1 MPKDRA
7 ADAAP
12 AKAFELEQHGF
23 DYIPTT
29 ERTMT
34 MREANVFMIS
44 VQANFV
50 PVALGVVGVTLGLN
64 LWLAVLAAILGS
76 TLYAY
81 VAYSC
86 ISGPRS
92 GLPTLT
98 FTRAPFGMRGNKP
111 NTALTWA
118 VLVIFEG
125 INTILGAYAL
135 VALLPMIGINPS
147 LTAKIICAL
156 AVIVV
161 SAVLATYGHATIVYA
176 QKIFTWVLAGCL
188 ILTFVFTVGHAQ
200 VHPSGYQPLDRGAM
214 WAAFFVAI
222 SVNAANAISYLYIAP
237 DWFRYMP
244 ANTSGRKLFGNLF
257 ASGGL
262 TAAFLAALG
271 AVLASQ
277 GDMSNPV
284 AGVQPMV
291 PQWLFVI
298 FAISAVGGTIAN
310 NIPTL
315 YSSGLNLQALGL
327 PLRRHWAT
335 LINVV
340 LATALVIY
348 VLINENFLTALN
360 DFVAMLIVW
369 AGPFGGVWIAD
380 AVLRHNKYDP
390 VGLHAVEDRDRGPY
404 WGWRGW
410 NLHGWA
416 AMLGGVVIS
425 LLTVNAP
432 VFEGPIAKVLHGAD
446 FSWLLGFW
454 VAAALYVVLA
464 GRAVRAAADKI
475 DPALLAAA
483 EAHAS
488 IGQDATLARE
498 HHLSANGHHAD
509 PADTTP
515 SPTQQ
520 APTP

>member
-1 MPKDRA
+1 MSKNGA
-7 ADAAP
+7 SDAAP

-23 DYIPTT
+23 DYIPAG

-64 LWLAVLAAILGS
+64 LWLAILAAVLGS
-76 TLYAY
+76 ALYAY

-125 INTILGAYAL
+125 INTILGSYAL
-135 VALLPMIGINPS
+135 VALLPLVGIDHPS
-147 LTAKIICAL
+147 LTVKIICAL

-176 QKIFTWVLAGCL
+176 QKIITWVLAGCL
-188 ILTFVFTVGHAQ
+188 LLTFVFTVGHAQ

-244 ANTSGRKLFGNLF
+244 ANTSGRKLFWNLF

-291 PQWLFVI
+291 PMWLFVI
-298 FAISAVGGTIAN
+298 FAVSAVGGTIAN

-340 LATALVIY
+340 LATGLVVY

-380 AVLRHNKYDP
+380 AVLRRNAYDP
-390 VGLHAVEDRDRGPY
+390 VGLHAVDARDRGPY
-404 WGWRGW
+404 WAWRGW
-410 NLHGWA
+410 NLRGWG
-416 AMLGGVVIS
+416 AMLGGVIVS

-432 VFEGPIAKVLHGAD
+432 VFEGPIAKALGGAD

-454 VAAALYVVLA
+454 FAAAVYVVLA
-464 GRAVRAAADKI
+464 RRSVRAATATL
-475 DPALLAAA
+475 DPAALATA
-483 EAHAS
+483 EARAGV
-488 IGQDATLARE
+488 GQDAALAHE
-498 HHLSANGHHAD
+498 HNGHALPED
-509 PADTTP
+509 VTASARPA
-515 SPTQQ
+515 S
-520 APTP
+520 AS

>member
-1 MPKDRA
+1 MPTDRA
-7 ADAAP
+7 SDTAP

-64 LWLAVLAAILGS
+64 LWMAVFAAILGS
-76 TLYAY
+76 ALYAY
-81 VAYSC
+81 VAFSC

-135 VALLPMIGINPS
+135 VALLPLVGIENPT

-156 AVIVV
+156 AVILI
-161 SAVLATYGHATIVYA
+161 SAILATYGHATIVYA
-176 QKIFTWVLAGCL
+176 QKIITWVLAGCL
-188 ILTFVFTVGHAQ
+188 ILTFAFTVGHAQ

-244 ANTSGRKLFGNLF
+244 TNTSGRKLFWNLF

-262 TAAFLAALG
+262 TAAFLATLG

-298 FAISAVGGTIAN
+298 FAVSAVGGTIAN

-360 DFVAMLIVW
+360 GFVAMLIVW

-380 AVLRHNKYDP
+380 AVLRRNKYDP
-390 VGLHAVEDRDRGPY
+390 VGLHAVEDRHRGPY
-404 WGWRGW
+404 WGRRGW

-416 AMLGGVVIS
+416 AMLAGVAIS
-425 LLTVNAP
+425 LLTVNSP
-432 VFEGPIAKVLHGAD
+432 VFEGPIAKLLGGAD

-454 VAAALYVVLA
+454 VAAAVYAVLA
-464 GRAVRAAADKI
+464 GRAVRTAAGHI
-475 DPALLAAA
+475 NPAALA
-483 EAHAS
+483 EAEARAS
-488 IGQDATLARE
+488 VGQDATLARE
-498 HHLSANGHHAD
+498 HHT
-509 PADTTP
+509 DTT
-515 SPTQQ
+515 Q
-520 APTP
+520 ATTT